1 MQRAADPVIVV
12 GALLVVLGLAEIG
25 QDVGVG
31 PAAQAELRPAVIVA
45 RMAADID
52 HAVDRGRAADDSPAR
67 AVHLAAVHVGLGL
80 AVVVPVDLVVGER
93 IGERRRHV
101 DLPVP
106 EAILPAGL
114 EHEDAVLRL
123 GAEAIGQHAAG
134 RSGANDDVVENLGLL
149 HPPSPTGALP
159 ILRTGAG
166 PAIEAS
172 NHRSLSSP
180 GGRIS
185 PACDSGGST
194 RGSSWPDTA
203 VVVGSGTNTDCC

>member
-1 MQRAADPVIVV
+1 
-12 GALLVVLGLAEIG
+12 
-25 QDVGVG
+25 
-31 PAAQAELRPAVIVA
+31 QAELRPAVVVA
-45 RMAADID
+45 RMAANID
-52 HAVDRGRAADDSPAR
+52 HAIDRGRSADDAPAR
-67 AVHLAAVHVGLGL
+67 AVHLAAVHVGFGL

-114 EHEDAVLRL
+114 EHEDAVLCL

-134 RSGANDDVVENLGLL
+134 RTGADDDVVESLGLL
-149 HPPSPTGALP
+149 HPPSPTGALR

-172 NHRSLSSP
+172 NQLWLPSP

-185 PACDSGGST
+185 PACDSAGGS
-194 RGSSWPDTA
+194 R
-203 VVVGSGTNTDCC
+203 